1 MQPGRAAAAQGQ
13 ELLLSEWAEVGGRSR
28 LAHSAAGC
36 PQSTCWRR
44 TPQLRRKNPRA
55 PRRARKGGSD
65 GDEWPAASEHARH
78 AARVPPES
86 CSGINSSPSA
96 SSHFSR
102 PLPFFRVVFKL
113 VGTAPIGIHTPA
125 VCPTPASLQARY
137 WARPQLALMPSAR
150 APWCSFPPR
159 APSACPCCAEPSQS
173 ALL

>member
-1 MQPGRAAAAQGQ
+1 MQLKAQLMAAIKEHAEHSNMSLPEGKRRFSIGVEVHGGHRVQPGRAAAAQGQ

-78 AARVPPES
+78 AAECRRNHALASILLLLLHIFLGRCPLSES
-86 CSGINSSPSA
+86 
-96 SSHFSR
+96 FSN
-102 PLPFFRVVFKL
+102 L
-113 VGTAPIGIHTPA
+113 
-125 VCPTPASLQARY
+125 
-137 WARPQLALMPSAR
+137 WALRR
-150 APWCSFPPR
+150 
-159 APSACPCCAEPSQS
+159 
-173 ALL
+173 